1 MAATIRLVRIGKK
14 NRPFFRI
21 VAVSKEKDGRG
32 DVLEILGHYDP
43 LPENITVDV
52 KEERLQ
58 YWFGVGAKPSPTV
71 KSILKKKGILIPP
84 NVDK

>member
-1 MAATIRLVRIGKK
+1 MAATIRLVRRGKR

-21 VAVSKEKDGRG
+21 VAISKEKDGKG

-43 LPENITVDV
+43 IPEKKVIEV
-52 KEERLQ
+52 KEDRLQ
-58 YWFGVGAKPSPTV
+58 YWFSVGAIPSPTV
-71 KSILKKKGILIPP
+71 KSLMKKKGILVPS